1 MNTKDPIISRSPT
14 GRPPAQ
20 STNSYSTE
28 PTENPFNSVFDGEDS
43 DGDSWRDEE
52 DISTSTSP
60 KGLAPQNMQWP
71 KNPERVANNRSDNLG
86 RTMSRRNERRQSV
99 HRLTREKS
107 KARQRKIHAKLG
119 IKVQTNFSTHHG
131 PQPQPISTQPPRS
144 KPTTGPFVN
153 MAALEALENVAAH
166 PDGTFWKSLKNKR
179 LRGNG
184 ASPEKNKVQEP
195 MNNAASAITPLVA
208 RRKSLKPAPLKL
220 GDDLSP
226 NDRPIVIGISIPSA
240 RLAQHVM
247 TPQTATT
254 IASTIARSYGNDTP
268 IGRELV
274 TPSIVI
280 TPANEISAWSPY
292 STASNVSR
300 ARTFSTSYSIAS
312 PTDPFKNGA
321 PPLPSMPIAL
331 VEQERY
337 RVAAA
342 ERSYF
347 SPDSDVGTEWEE
359 ESRSSRVISSCIV
372 FEEDNLP
379 IIVRSR
385 RAISFSEGLKIDRHG
400 SINTIASRPRSKGWW
415 NYITTPFLTRS
426 NTFAF
431 PEKTQSEVPEVPILA
446 MAAAKAQASA
456 GERKSWEKMFSPLSI
471 KRSNS
476 NASDAWWDVTPLGF
490 KSEKRNS
497 SGSPTWKEARHS
509 VKPYVGSLP
518 FVISSTASMRNDS
531 SPSTISAQP
540 HDESSTLSSS
550 EPISIHKENSVT
562 PEANRTIEL
571 GSNNPFVQSNRSD
584 LYNAS
589 NVTRSA
595 GTDDTETD
603 SSKPAMVRDT
613 VDTPPPPPPY
623 SPSPKRVRKYKAF
636 FPPGHTQTQTLQYPV
651 SPGPISPG
659 MQHAMASPGSVQMS
673 EVPLTPAQARTNQES
688 AYPGPNRQPTV
699 TDITQDYL
707 QKLADKAAKKAEKK
721 RQRNEKVDK
730 MTRKAGSLWAGRGCI
745 PRRGCH
751 GRGGPEGRKRRKWYC
766 FLFIGLLM
774 MIILI
779 VALATTLTRKH
790 HTTTQTQWL
799 NLTGFPPIY
808 SGLSTVAAPVN
819 VVSQTG
825 CVLPATKWSC
835 SLPKEAQSSVSPNQP
850 DQPNFVLNIQWD
862 NSSAANATFANVTG
876 DKDLATRSLVGNPVS
891 AGTFIRDLILKARQT
906 ITFSPSPSAPS
917 YSEEAFLG
925 NTTDGIVSSNK
936 AGEPTPFYISF
947 LSTINTTLT
956 VTSRLKRDA
965 TNDTVSFPNIT
976 DIIPGP
982 DINPDG
988 TAASANLL
996 PLPTQQPIRLYDR
1009 GLPTEHYGFYTYFN
1023 RTIFLKSLNTTT
1035 QVPDDQDGGSRE
1047 SEANFRCTWSETRFL
1062 VQMWTRMNGTARLIN
1077 STSTA
1082 ENSRAAAGQDFSQP
1096 GSFPYPI
1103 TITTDRHGGDPAK
1116 KLLYCYKMD
1125 NSNKIVSGS
1134 GFINEE
1140 DRSFGGTL
1148 INPAPSVFTTQDPSA
1163 SFGGFDGGTG
1173 GCACSWENWQK
1184 VTSTN

>member
-1 MNTKDPIISRSPT
+1 MNTKDHIISRGPT

-20 STNSYSTE
+20 STNSHSTQ
-28 PTENPFNSVFDGEDS
+28 PTGNPFDSVFDEEDS
-43 DGDSWRDEE
+43 DGDSWRDED
-52 DISTSTSP
+52 DISSSTSP
-60 KGLAPQNMQWP
+60 KGLTPRNTQWP
-71 KNPERVANNRSDNLG
+71 KNSERTTNNRSDNLN
-86 RTMSRRNERRQSV
+86 RTMSRRHERRHSV

-107 KARQRKIHAKLG
+107 KGRQRRLHAKLG
-119 IKVQTNFSTHHG
+119 IKVQTNFSIHHG
-131 PQPQPISTQPPRS
+131 PQPQPIPIQPSRP
-144 KPTTGPFVN
+144 KPAAGPFVN

-184 ASPEKNKVQEP
+184 ASPEKNKAREP
-195 MNNAASAITPLVA
+195 VHDTAPAITPLA
-208 RRKSLKPAPLKL
+208 ERRRSLKPAPLKL

-247 TPQTATT
+247 TPQTATS
-254 IASTIARSYGNDTP
+254 IASTVARSYGNGTP
-268 IGRELV
+268 IGRELI

-331 VEQERY
+331 VEKERC

-342 ERSYF
+342 EKSYF
-347 SPDSDVGTEWEE
+347 SPDSDVGTEWED
-359 ESRSSRVISSCIV
+359 ESRSTRVVSSYIV
-372 FEEDNLP
+372 FEEDSQP

-385 RAISFSEGLKIDRHG
+385 RAASVSEGLKVARHG

-426 NTFAF
+426 NTIAF
-431 PEKTQSEVPEVPILA
+431 PEKTRSEVPELPILA
-446 MAAAKAQASA
+446 IAAAKAQASA
-456 GERKSWEKMFSPLSI
+456 EERKSWGKMISPLSI
-471 KRSNS
+471 KRSDS
-476 NASDAWWDVTPLGF
+476 NVSDTWWDVTPLGF
-490 KSEKRNS
+490 ISEKSNS
-497 SGSPTWKEARHS
+497 SGSPIWREARHS
-509 VKPYVGSLP
+509 VKPSVGSLP
-518 FVISSTASMRNDS
+518 IVISSTASMRNDS

-540 HDESSTLSSS
+540 HDQSSTLPPS
-550 EPISIHKENSVT
+550 ESISIHKEKSAT
-562 PEANRTIEL
+562 PEANRTTEL
-571 GSNNPFVQSNRSD
+571 GSNNPFVQSHQSD
-584 LYNAS
+584 LYNTS
-589 NVTRSA
+589 SITRSA
-595 GTDDTETD
+595 GTDNTETE
-603 SSKPAMVRDT
+603 SSMPTTIHATSNTPA
-613 VDTPPPPPPY
+613 PPPPY
-623 SPSPKRVRKYKAF
+623 SESPKRVRKYKAF
-636 FPPGHTQTQTLQYPV
+636 FPPGHTQVSQYPV

-659 MQHAMASPGSVQMS
+659 MQRAMASPGSVQMS

-699 TDITQDYL
+699 TYVAQDYH

-721 RQRNEKVDK
+721 RQRKEKVGN
-730 MTRKAGSLWAGRGCI
+730 MTRKVGSLWACILKRGR
-745 PRRGCH
+745 H
-751 GRGGPEGRKRRKWYC
+751 GRGKPEKRKKRKLYC
-766 FLFIGLLM
+766 CLFILLLL

-779 VALATTLTRKH
+779 VTLAMTLTRKH

-819 VVSQTG
+819 VVTQSG

-835 SLPKEAQSSVSPNQP
+835 SLPKEVQSSVSPNQP
-850 DQPNFVLNIQWD
+850 DQPNFLLNIQWD

-876 DKDLATRSLVGNPVS
+876 KKYISTRSFVGNPVS
-891 AGTFIRDLILKARQT
+891 AGRFIRDLILKARQT

-925 NTTDGIVSSNK
+925 NTTDGIISSNK

-947 LSTINTTLT
+947 LSTVDTTLT
-956 VTSRLKRDA
+956 VKSLKRDA
-965 TNDTVSFPNIT
+965 ANGTDFFPNVT
-976 DIIPGP
+976 GIIPPP
-982 DINPDG
+982 DTNSDG

-1023 RTIFLKSLNTTT
+1023 RSIFLKSLNATT
-1035 QVPDDQDGGSRE
+1035 QAPDDQDGGSSE
-1047 SEANFRCTWSETRFL
+1047 SAAIFRCTWSETRFL
-1062 VQMWTRMNGTARLIN
+1062 VQMWTRMNSTAKLIN
-1077 STSTA
+1077 ATSTA
-1082 ENSRAAAGQDFSQP
+1082 ENSRAPAGQDFSQP

-1103 TITTDRHGGDPAK
+1103 TITTDRHGGNPAK

-1125 NSNKIVSGS
+1125 GSNRIVSGS

-1140 DRSFGGTL
+1140 DRSFGGTI
-1148 INPAPSVFTTQDPSA
+1148 INPAPSVFTSENPST
-1163 SFGGFDGGTG
+1163 SLGGFDGGSG
-1173 GCACSWENWQK
+1173 GCACSWQNWQK
-1184 VTSTN
+1184 ITSAN